1 MTLIDSGS
9 SPTGT
14 SLQTVRTAPAGSGG
28 SRPAGPEPE
37 RPAGPAPAGA
47 GPDSPGAPAPAG
59 DGRDGDAARGRDGA
73 PELWRLDEDEV
84 FAHLGSSRSG
94 LAGDDASRRLRQH
107 GHNVLP
113 AKVGRPIVY
122 KFLDQFTSLFAIML
136 EVAALLVFVAAMLST
151 GSSRQDNI
159 NVTIAI
165 IGVVLL
171 NGVIGFFQ
179 EYRAEKAT
187 EALQR
192 LVPANA
198 KVVRDGEVT
207 VVAAADLVPGDLL
220 VLEEGDSVS
229 ADARLIRQY
238 ELATNNIA
246 LTGESDPVRKT
257 ADPILEEELA
267 VINMPNLV
275 FMGTSVASGTGR
287 AVVFSTGLDTEFGRI
302 FTLTAGVA
310 DERSPLLK
318 EIDRMARTVSFIAI
332 GCGILLFALA
342 LVVFHFGAVPAL
354 LFALGVMVALV
365 PEGLPATLSVALSI
379 GVQRMARV
387 QALIKK
393 LASVETLGCTN
404 VICTDKTGTLTKA
417 EMTVKALYVGGRDVE
432 VTGAGYEPVGGFV
445 VDGAELGRKDAK
457 RRLEPMMR
465 AMAFCNDAK
474 VLPPSDDQGWR
485 VIGDPTEGCLLVAAQ
500 KADFDLQTELIERPR
515 IYELPF
521 ESVRKRMSVVH
532 VEGDGQKAYVKGAPS
547 ETLSRCTRMRLDGD
561 VVAMTAELRERVAAQ
576 NDAMSRQALRV
587 LAVCERDLP
596 GELTEYTAD
605 AVETDLTFLGLA
617 GMIDPPRP
625 EVSEAVEQALTAG
638 IRIIMVT
645 GDYGLT
651 AEAIAR
657 RIGIVRG
664 DRNVRVITGVDL
676 EAMTTADLT
685 AELAKPQDVIFA
697 RVAPE
702 HKMQVVSALK
712 EQGLIVAVTG
722 DGVNDAPALKKA
734 DIGVAMGLTGT
745 DVSREAATMIL
756 LDDSFASIIKAVE
769 QGRGVYANVKKMI
782 TYIFSHNMAELFPFV
797 FAALGGVGLVPLGA
811 LQVLAI
817 DLGSDVLPGL
827 ALGTEPPEPGVMQ
840 QPPRAR
846 SERLLSGPTLRRVV
860 FIGAI
865 QSVFAIA
872 GFLYVLLSHGWTWG
886 DASWMDPA
894 SVNYEVYREALTM
907 TQAAIV
913 FGQVANGFGCRT
925 ERESVFKVGLFSNRF
940 LVIGELVGIG
950 IILCI
955 SYVPFVAD
963 IFKTGPLTLADWGFL
978 VVSAVVLFFAE
989 EARKWFLRRRHPVTP
1004 AATLSPTEE
1013 RKAA

>member
-1 MTLIDSGS
+1 MEKQRSGQAQATDAAPPAQVWRLPDEQVFEVLGS
-9 SPTGT
+9 SP
-14 SLQTVRTAPAGSGG
+14 AG
-28 SRPAGPEPE
+28 
-37 RPAGPAPAGA
+37 
-47 GPDSPGAPAPAG
+47 
-59 DGRDGDAARGRDGA
+59 
-73 PELWRLDEDEV
+73 LTEDEA
-84 FAHLGSSRSG
+84 FKR
-94 LAGDDASRRLRQH
+94 LAQH
-107 GHNVLP
+107 GHNTLP
-113 AKVGRPIVY
+113 AKVSRPIIFR
-122 KFLDQFTSLFAIML
+122 FLDQFTSLFAIML

-151 GSSRQDNI
+151 GSARQDNI
-159 NVTIAI
+159 NVTVAI

-187 EALQR
+187 EALQK

-207 VVAAADLVPGDLL
+207 VVAAADLVPGDLI

-238 ELATNNIA
+238 ELSTNNIA
-246 LTGESDPVRKT
+246 LTGESDAVRKT
-257 ADPILEEELA
+257 EDPILEEELA

-275 FMGTSVASGTGR
+275 FMGTSVAAGTGR
-287 AVVFSTGLDTEFGRI
+287 AIVFNTGLRTEFGRI
-302 FTLTAGVA
+302 FSLTAGVA
-310 DERSPLLK
+310 EEKSPLLK
-318 EIDRMARTVSFIAI
+318 EVDRMARTVGFIAV
-332 GCGILLFALA
+332 GCGVLLFVLALA
-342 LVVFHFGAVPAL
+342 IFHFGAVPAL

-365 PEGLPATLSVALSI
+365 PEGLPATMSVSLAI
-379 GVQRMARV
+379 GVQRMAKV

-417 EMTVKALYVGGRDVE
+417 EMTVKALYLGDVDVE
-432 VTGAGYEPVGGFV
+432 VTGAGYAPEGGFV
-445 VDGAELGRKDAK
+445 IAGQELQPADAK
-457 RRLEPMMR
+457 ARMERMMR
-465 AMAFCNDAK
+465 AMTFCNDSK
-474 VLPPSDDQGWR
+474 VLPPADDKGWR

-500 KADFDLQTELIERPR
+500 KADFDLQTELIERPK

-547 ETLSRCTRMRLDGD
+547 ETLSRCTHVRLDGD
-561 VVAMTAELRERVAAQ
+561 VVAMTDELRERIVAQ
-576 NDAMSRQALRV
+576 NDDMSRQALRV

-596 GELTEYTAD
+596 AEITDYTPD
-605 AVETDLTFLGLA
+605 AVETDLTFLGLV

-625 EVSEAVEQALTAG
+625 EVSDAVEHALTAG

-664 DRNVRVITGVDL
+664 DHNVRVVTGVEL
-676 EAMTTADLT
+676 EDMTTDDLK
-685 AELAKPQDVIFA
+685 AELQKPQDVIFA

-712 EQGLIVAVTG
+712 ELGQIVAVTG

-827 ALGTEPPEPGVMQ
+827 ALGTELPEPGVMKL
-840 QPPRAR
+840 PPRAR
-846 SERLLSGPTLRRVV
+846 SERLLSPATLRRVV

-865 QSVFAIA
+865 QSVFAVT
-872 GFLYVLLSHGWTWG
+872 GFLYVLLSHGWNWG
-886 DASWMDPA
+886 DSSWMHPA
-894 SVNYEVYREALTM
+894 SIHYAAYREALTM

-925 ERESVFKVGLFSNRF
+925 ERESLFKIGLFTNRF
-940 LVIGELVGIG
+940 LVLGEMVGIG
-950 IILCI
+950 IILVI
-955 SYVPFVAD
+955 SYVPFVAN
-963 IFKTGPLTLADWGFL
+963 IFKTGPLSLTDWIFL
-978 VVSAVVLFFAE
+978 TCSAIFLFFAE
-989 EARKWFLRRRHPVTP
+989 EARKWLLRRKDAKTLQLAVT
-1004 AATLSPTEE
+1004 ATGRES
-1013 RKAA
+1013 A

>member
-1 MTLIDSGS
+1 MPPLMTEPATTDIWTLPDDAVY
-9 SPTGT
+9 TAQGT
-14 SLQTVRTAPAGSGG
+14 SPQGLTGDEACARLQQYGK
-28 SRPAGPEPE
+28 
-37 RPAGPAPAGA
+37 
-47 GPDSPGAPAPAG
+47 
-59 DGRDGDAARGRDGA
+59 
-73 PELWRLDEDEV
+73 
-84 FAHLGSSRSG
+84 
-94 LAGDDASRRLRQH
+94 
-107 GHNVLP
+107 NVLP
-113 AKVGRPIVY
+113 AKVGRPIIF

-136 EVAALLVFVAAMLST
+136 EAAALLVFVAAMLSS
-151 GSSRQDNI
+151 GEDRHYNLI
-159 NVTIAI
+159 VTVAI
-165 IGVVLL
+165 VGVVVL

-187 EALQR
+187 EALQK

-207 VVAAADLVPGDLL
+207 LVAAADLVPGDLI
-220 VLEEGDSVS
+220 VLEEGDSIS
-229 ADARLIRQY
+229 ADARVVRQY
-238 ELATNNIA
+238 ELSTNNIA
-246 LTGESDPVRKT
+246 LTGESDAVRKT
-257 ADPILEEELA
+257 SDPILEEELA

-287 AVVFSTGLDTEFGRI
+287 AVVFKTGLETEFGRI
-302 FTLTAGVA
+302 FSLTAGVS
-310 DERSPLLK
+310 EEKSPLLK
-318 EIDRMARTVSFIAI
+318 EVDRMARTVSFIAV
-332 GCGILLFALA
+332 GCGILLFVLA
-342 LVVFHFGAVPAL
+342 LFVFRFGLVQAL

-365 PEGLPATLSVALSI
+365 PEGLPATMSVALAI
-379 GVQRMARV
+379 GVQRMAKAK
-387 QALIKK
+387 ALIKK
-393 LASVETLGCTN
+393 LGSVETLGCAN
-404 VICTDKTGTLTKA
+404 VVATDKTGTLTKA
-417 EMTVKALYVGGRDVE
+417 EMTVKAMYVDGHDVE

-445 VDGAELGRKDAK
+445 VDGLELQPADAK
-457 RRLEPMMR
+457 ERLERMMR
-465 AMAFCNDAK
+465 AMTFCNDAK
-474 VLPPSDDQGWR
+474 ILPPSDDKGWR

-500 KADFDLQTELIERPR
+500 KADFDLQRELIDRPK

-547 ETLSRCTRMRLDGD
+547 ETLSRCTNIRLDEQ
-561 VVAMTAELRERVAAQ
+561 VVPMTDELRERVSAQ

-596 GELTEYTAD
+596 NELTDYAPDT
-605 AVETDLTFLGLA
+605 VEQDLTFLGLV

-625 EVSEAVEQALTAG
+625 EVSQAVEQALHAG

-664 DRNVRVITGVDL
+664 DRHVRVITGVDL
-676 EAMTTADLT
+676 EDMSAADLE
-685 AELAKPQDVIFA
+685 AELAADQDVIFA

-712 EQGLIVAVTG
+712 DMGQIVAVTG

-769 QGRGVYANVKKMI
+769 QGRGVYANVKKMV

-827 ALGTEPPEPGVMQ
+827 ALGTEHPEPGVMD
-840 QPPRAR
+840 QPPRPR
-846 SERLLSGPTLRRVV
+846 SERLMGKATLKRVV
-860 FIGAI
+860 FIGVI
-865 QSVFAIA
+865 QSIFAVT

-886 DASWMDPA
+886 DASWMQPTSPHYDI
-894 SVNYEVYREALTM
+894 YREALMM

-913 FGQVANGFGCRT
+913 MGQVANGFGCRT
-925 ERESVFKVGLFSNRF
+925 ERESVFKVGLFTNRF
-940 LVIGELVGIG
+940 LIVGELIGIG
-950 IILCI
+950 LILLI
-955 SYVPFVAD
+955 SYVPFIAD
-963 IFKTGPLTLADWGFL
+963 IFKTGPLSLADWGFL
-978 VVSAVVLFFAE
+978 VVAAVTLFFAE
-989 EARKWFLRRRHPVTP
+989 EARKWFLRRKDARRGTTNSAAVAVPAP
-1004 AATLSPTEE
+1004 AAST
-1013 RKAA
+1013 RKEAA